1 VGHEIDDL
9 IDELEMLRGTLQS
22 DGHRIQRDIAKYAAL
37 SEEISEL
44 TKIVSDSMQRLPGAQ
59 NISTWAEVAVGACTA
74 TNMRLFEIV

>member
-1 VGHEIDDL
+1 LLVRVSATVGHEIDDL

-44 TKIVSDSMQRLPGAQ
+44 TKIVSDSVQRLPGLK
-59 NISTWAEVAVGACTA
+59 IYLHE
-74 TNMRLFEIV
+74 R